1 MPESFRQKSSGALIF
16 RPTVTEKIHSNQMKA
31 LAKDK
36 EKLNRDIQEVNNLK
50 QELTKELEEIRE
62 LKNRLRG

>member
-16 RPTVTEKIHSNQMKA
+16 RPTIAEQEHINQMNV

-50 QELTKELEEIRE
+50 QELTKELEELRE
-62 LKNRLRG
+62 LKNKLKG

>member
-1 MPESFRQKSSGALIF
+1 
-16 RPTVTEKIHSNQMKA
+16 MKA

-62 LKNRLRG
+62 LKNRLKG